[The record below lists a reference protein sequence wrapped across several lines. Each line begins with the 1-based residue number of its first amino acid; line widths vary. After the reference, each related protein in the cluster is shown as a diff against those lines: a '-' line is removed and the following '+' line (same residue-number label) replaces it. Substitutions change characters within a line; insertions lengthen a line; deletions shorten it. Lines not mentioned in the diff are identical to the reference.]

1 MSLTIQIESPLTQD
15 AHRLIDGSETAL
27 RAVYTVDEC
36 FTFTAQELDKPD
48 VTFLVARANNAAIGC
63 IALVDC
69 DGYAEVKRLFV
80 TPEARGT
87 GAARA
92 LMSHIED
99 LAIQQGHNQIKL
111 ETGEKLA
118 AAVALYRSLGFEICG
133 PFGEY
138 EDHPAS
144 LFMSK
149 PLA

>member
-92 LMSHIED
+92 LMSNIED